1 MRAHSI
7 VARYL
12 VHVRTPMA
20 PAEAFA
26 YMADLM
32 NFAEWDPGVDRV
44 EQVEGD
50 GAGPGAAFDV
60 AVKLPGRTMT
70 LRYDTVAFD
79 GASTTMTA
87 FAQNALMTSKDTI
100 TVKADG
106 DGSIVTYDAELKLKG
121 PPRSVRPAARA
132 DVQADRRPCRGRS
145 RRHTRGRTRRR
156 MNLIGIADAL
166 IEAPIVTSFTRL
178 GYEARR
184 RLADWTPLDDYDL
197 SGRVI
202 VITGATSG
210 LGYAAA
216 EQFARC
222 DATLVIV
229 GRTAERN
236 ERAVAELTATTGN
249 SLITQVPADMGD
261 LGQVRHLAERVL
273 ADHDRLDVLIHNAGA
288 LDPERRVAPDG
299 TEATVASQVV
309 GPFLLTS
316 LLLDRLAASAPA
328 RVLTMSSGGMY
339 ATGLTVSGLE
349 MTPEDY
355 NGTEQYARAKRAQV
369 TLNEMWAERYGDR
382 GITFH
387 ALHPGWADTPGVD
400 AGLPTFAKV
409 MGPFL
414 RTPEQGAD
422 TLVWLAADDTAL
434 APNGRFWLDRAP
446 RPIHKLPTTKLTDT
460 AQRREQLWNRVADT
474 ANTRRVNI

>member
-1 MRAHSI
+1 
-7 VARYL
+7 
-12 VHVRTPMA
+12 
-20 PAEAFA
+20 
-26 YMADLM
+26 
-32 NFAEWDPGVDRV
+32 
-44 EQVEGD
+44 
-50 GAGPGAAFDV
+50 
-60 AVKLPGRTMT
+60 
-70 LRYDTVAFD
+70 
-79 GASTTMTA
+79 
-87 FAQNALMTSKDTI
+87 
-100 TVKADG
+100 
-106 DGSIVTYDAELKLKG
+106 
-121 PPRSVRPAARA
+121 
-132 DVQADRRPCRGRS
+132 
-145 RRHTRGRTRRR
+145 
-156 MNLIGIADAL
+156 MNLSGITDAL

-184 RLADWTPLDDYDL
+184 RLADWTPLDQYDL
-197 SGRVI
+197 TGRII

-222 DATLVIV
+222 GATLVVV
-229 GRTAERN
+229 GRTTERN
-236 ERAVAELTATTGN
+236 ERAVADLVSATGN
-249 SLITQVPADMGD
+249 PLITQVPADMGD
-261 LGQVRHLAERVL
+261 LDQVRHLAERVL

-349 MTPEDY
+349 MTSEDY

-422 TLVWLAADDTAL
+422 TLVWLAADETAL
-434 APNGRFWLDRAP
+434 ASNGRFWLDRAP
-446 RPIHKLPTTKLTDT
+446 RPIHKLPTTKRSDT
-460 AQRREQLWNRVADT
+460 PQQRERLWNRVAET
-474 ANTRRVNI
+474 ANARRVHT

>member
-1 MRAHSI
+1 M
-7 VARYL
+7 ARYI
-12 VHVRTPMA
+12 VHVRTPM
-20 PAEAFA
+20 PPTEAFA
-26 YMADLM
+26 YMADLT

-50 GAGPGAAFDV
+50 GAGAWAPSFDV
-60 AVKLPGRTMT
+60 AVKVPGRTMT

-79 GASTTMTA
+79 DASTSMTA
-87 FAQNALMTSKDTI
+87 FAENALLTSEDTI

-106 DGSIVTYDAELKLKG
+106 NGSIVTYDAELKLKG
-121 PPRSVRPAARA
+121 LLGLSDPLLGLTFNQIGDRAAAGLVETLAGERVAAMNGRSGSPTRSSRRRSSRASPAWATRHAAGWPAGRRWTTTTSPVGSSSSPAPRRGSATRPPNSSPAA
-132 DVQADRRPCRGRS
+132 
-145 RRHTRGRTRRR
+145 
-156 MNLIGIADAL
+156 
-166 IEAPIVTSFTRL
+166 
-178 GYEARR
+178 ARR
-184 RLADWTPLDDYDL
+184 SSSSAAPT
-197 SGRVI
+197 S
-202 VITGATSG
+202 ATS
-210 LGYAAA
+210 
-216 EQFARC
+216 ERV
-222 DATLVIV
+222 TELV
-229 GRTAERN
+229 
-236 ERAVAELTATTGN
+236 ATTGN
-249 SLITQVPADMGD
+249 PSITQVAADMGD
-261 LGQVRHLAERVL
+261 LDQVRHLAERVL

-288 LDPERRVAPDG
+288 LDPERRIAPDG

-316 LLLDRLAASAPA
+316 LLLDRLVASAPA

-339 ATGLTVSGLE
+339 ATGLRVSGLE

-422 TLVWLAADDTAL
+422 TLVWLAADDAAL
-434 APNGRFWLDRAP
+434 ESNGRFWLDRVS
-446 RPIHKLPTTKLTDT
+446 RPIHKLPTTKKTDT
-460 AQRREQLWNRVADT
+460 AERRQQLWNLVTDT
-474 ANTRRVNI
+474 ANATTVTT